1 MYLFDCSSQFG
12 LQEMSPEQRQKIFKK
27 SRRDFDY
34 NNPTR
39 KCSVCYT
46 LSGWHCYTCDGDFC
60 DLHFHDEKHKK
71 LCSL

>member
-1 MYLFDCSSQFG
+1 
-12 LQEMSPEQRQKIFKK
+12 MSPEQRQKIVKK
-27 SRRDFDY
+27 SRMDFDY

-71 LCSL
+71 LCSLWL